1 MATCDWGR
9 VIEGLRP
16 HEIVRRGM
24 ARSFQDLKLF
34 ARMTVLDNVMVALP
48 RQKGDNLLH
57 VYFAPWIVA
66 TEERE
71 NAPGPSPSSISSARW
86 KGRRARG
93 EISYAE
99 EKLLVIARLVATGA
113 EVLLFDE
120 PSPASPPTGSRR
132 SPDHQ
137 TARRAGKTI
146 CIIEHNLDV
155 IRGLCDTAVFLDE
168 GRKLAED
175 APERLIADPALAARY
190 FG

>member
-1 MATCDWGR
+1 
-9 VIEGLRP
+9 V
-16 HEIVRRGM
+16 

-48 RQKGDNLLH
+48 RQKGDNLLN
-57 VYFAPWIVA
+57 VYFRPWHVA
-66 TEERE
+66 ADERR
-71 NAPGPSPSSISSARW
+71 N
-86 KGRRARG
+86 RARALAILDFVG
-93 EISYAE
+93 LHDQSATTAENLSYAE
-99 EKLLVIARLVATGA
+99 EKLLSIARLVATGA

-120 PSPASPPTGSRR
+120 PLSGLAPNALEAIFPVLRR
-132 SPDHQ
+132 L
-137 TARRAGKTI
+137 AAAGKTI

-175 APERLIADPALAARY
+175 VPERLIADPALAARY